1 MEGGRGRDSRYT
13 PDKHLLKMCG
23 KHRLIE
29 LMRYS
34 YRSTAASRRCCKWH
48 FGIKAA
54 QQLVH
59 EPKGGTIWRT
69 RGSGKSIVMVL
80 LARWLLQDNR
90 MRGWW

>member
-1 MEGGRGRDSRYT
+1 MRQTSADRADALFVPFDGGIKKVLQVDQ
-13 PDKHLLKMCG
+13 
-23 KHRLIE
+23 
-29 LMRYS
+29 
-34 YRSTAASRRCCKWH
+34 H

-54 QQLVH
+54 EQLVH

>member
-1 MEGGRGRDSRYT
+1 MDQ
-13 PDKHLLKMCG
+13 
-23 KHRLIE
+23 
-29 LMRYS
+29 
-34 YRSTAASRRCCKWH
+34 H